1 MNLQIVNE
9 EALEIVKLGE
19 MSQEEVSQYYEKNR
33 NNDAA
38 SLKAII
44 GAYAGELITA
54 AEEANVKL
62 DLTYDTVSNIAPA
75 LIMLYNKQYKG
86 EYENQRNKIVT
97 CRTLAA
103 YIVLLIINLYTD
115 CHFDVTRYANRKNET
130 RPELWADTMM
140 LKLDHKK
147 NSDILPF
154 VWQGANRSPVDLED
168 GFILDITPLVEGYK
182 RLTGEDLVEKG
193 LCNIIL
199 THDSECE

>member
-1 MNLQIVNE
+1 MDLQIVNE
-9 EALEIVKLGE
+9 EALEIIKLGE
-19 MSQEEVSQYYEKNR
+19 MSQEEVRQYYEKNR
-33 NNDAA
+33 NNDSA

-44 GAYAGELITA
+44 GAYSGELITA
-54 AEEANVKL
+54 AEDADVKL
-62 DLTYDTVSNIAPA
+62 DLTYDTVSNISPA
-75 LIMLYNKQYKG
+75 LIMLYNKQYRG
-86 EYENQRNKIVT
+86 GYEDQRNKIVT

-103 YIVLLIINLYTD
+103 YIVLLIINLFTD
-115 CHFDVTRYANRKNET
+115 CHFDVKRYANRKNES

-154 VWQGANRSPVDLED
+154 VWQGADRAPIEMED

-182 RLTGEDLVEKG
+182 RLTGDDLVEKG

-199 THDSECE
+199 THE